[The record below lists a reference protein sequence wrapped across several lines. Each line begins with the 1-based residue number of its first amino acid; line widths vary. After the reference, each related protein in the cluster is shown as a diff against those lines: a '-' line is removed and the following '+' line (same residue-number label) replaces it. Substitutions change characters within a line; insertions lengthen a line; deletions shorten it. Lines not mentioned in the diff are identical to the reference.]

1 MEKNSI
7 SNDQASDAI
16 VSELFRISSRVGLL
30 NQYMRK
36 VQNVSISRMDPIYS
50 DKRQLEGFH
59 IRAEG
64 PSKQMRYL
72 QRLLKDANLKVS

>member
-1 MEKNSI
+1 MNPKPSAENV
-7 SNDQASDAI
+7 ADAVI
-16 VSELFRISSRVGLL
+16 SELFRISPRISLL

-50 DKRQLEGFH
+50 ATRQLEGFN

-64 PSKQMRYL
+64 PSKQMQYL